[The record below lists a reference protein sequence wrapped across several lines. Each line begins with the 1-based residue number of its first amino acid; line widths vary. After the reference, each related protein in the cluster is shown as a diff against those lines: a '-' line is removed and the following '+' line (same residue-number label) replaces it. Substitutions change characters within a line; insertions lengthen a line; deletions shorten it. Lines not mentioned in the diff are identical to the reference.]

1 MHVNGQP
8 SSGPKRAC
16 DVVRTKNRRDEIE
29 IRAWRE
35 NTGDRSSGG
44 ARVLPLPIPWTPTS
58 PLDSLI

>member
-16 DVVRTKNRRDEIE
+16 DVVRTKNRRDEFE

-35 NTGDRSSGG
+35 NTCDRSSGG
-44 ARVLPLPIPWTPTS
+44 ARVPTAS
-58 PLDSLI
+58 DYVESH

>member
-35 NTGDRSSGG
+35 NTVDRSSGG
-44 ARVLPLPIPWTPTS
+44 ARVLPLPAS
-58 PLDSLI
+58 YSVESH